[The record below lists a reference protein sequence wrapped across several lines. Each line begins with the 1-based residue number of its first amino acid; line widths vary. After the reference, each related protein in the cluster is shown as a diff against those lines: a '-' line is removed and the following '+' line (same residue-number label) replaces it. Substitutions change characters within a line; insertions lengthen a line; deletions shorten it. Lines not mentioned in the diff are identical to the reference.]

1 MFVNRYLPYSAKNY
15 ALAQS
20 AKAEPSKP
28 LLVTLGP
35 TRVLSDRSMYLY
47 RLVFARNAL
56 LKRCVSNYG
65 KIASGG
71 EGLANK
77 RLDVLS
83 DLLPNSVLVPLMFN
97 LERSTAGD
105 FAVLFQNQ
113 MNCYFVSELVPLRG
127 VGFKPR
133 PQNRIVVPCLFYMHI
148 CPPGGRVH

>member
-20 AKAEPSKP
+20 AKAESAKH

-56 LKRCVSNYG
+56 FKRCVSNYG
-65 KIASGG
+65 KIDSGG

-83 DLLPNSVLVPLMFN
+83 DSVLVPLI
-97 LERSTAGD
+97 LECLTSKGPQR
-105 FAVLFQNQ
+105 
-113 MNCYFVSELVPLRG
+113 EILRFF
-127 VGFKPR
+127 FKIR
-133 PQNRIVVPCLFYMHI
+133 
-148 CPPGGRVH
+148 